1 MVSLKDKG
9 HILLNDI
16 LSFMALCPGG
26 LCLTELKIILLQ
38 MLRSLNSEES
48 EEKMI
53 GDMRPYT
60 QIIREISQNNFIA
73 IQGEPWLDEEER
85 EQLAYLK
92 SELMQ
97 LLRFEALQQFDDEV
111 KIKMAKESI
120 HVMIN
125 NLKQRLC
132 KEIGASHFSKE
143 QLFAF

>member
-1 MVSLKDKG
+1 
-9 HILLNDI
+9 
-16 LSFMALCPGG
+16 
-26 LCLTELKIILLQ
+26 
-38 MLRSLNSEES
+38 MLRSLNSDES
-48 EEKMI
+48 EENLI
-53 GDMRPYT
+53 DNMRLYT
-60 QIIREISQNNFIA
+60 QIIGEISQNNFID

-120 HVMIN
+120 QVMIN

-143 QLFAF
+143 QLFAFQVSFYAQYATYLLFRLNDS